1 MAALKKCTEIAV
13 SGRNRTKPCIP
24 CYPDATDDN
33 GSSREMQLLVPPSVV
48 SSSVISNRI

>member
-1 MAALKKCTEIAV
+1 VTKRSEIAV
-13 SGRNRTKPCIP
+13 SAPNRTNRCIP